1 MRSQPVSVFAGAVR
15 LRGETLNLRD
25 SEAHV
30 KYALLAYNTPAGEAR
45 GAIPPEIAEVLA
57 RPNVKSW
64 ARLHPAESATTVSRS
79 SGETLLT
86 DGPFVDSKEYLG
98 GLIIVEAANLDEA
111 LAVAADLQSSRPGRG
126 AIEVRPIF
134 EDG

>member
-1 MRSQPVSVFAGAVR
+1 
-15 LRGETLNLRD
+15 
-25 SEAHV
+25 V
-30 KYALLAYNTPAGEAR
+30 KYALLAYIPLAADKR
-45 GAIPPEIAEVLA
+45 GPIRPEIAEVLA
-57 RPNVKSW
+57 RPNVTSW
-64 ARLHPAESATTVSRS
+64 MRLQSIESATTLS
-79 SGETLLT
+79 SPGGKTLLT

-111 LAVAADLQSSRPGRG
+111 LAVAGELQDLRSGG